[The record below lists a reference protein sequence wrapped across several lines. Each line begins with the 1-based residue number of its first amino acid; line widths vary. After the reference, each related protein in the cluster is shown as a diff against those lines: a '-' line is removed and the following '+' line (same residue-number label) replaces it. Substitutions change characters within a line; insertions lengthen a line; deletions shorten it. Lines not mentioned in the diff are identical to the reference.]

1 MSEAIGVVEQQIAAY
16 RRANPSARALT
27 DTQILSIMTQ
37 SGEIKKS
44 EEADKGLA
52 VERTTTPVHPT
63 AVTPQ
68 QQSETS
74 AEVQPMTKKEA
85 EDTAIET
92 IASNSAQALRTIN
105 NIDGGKISTTYNEIK
120 EALHSELAES
130 NVARVAYAQN
140 ESAELL
146 RKAQNN
152 ELTYEEYCKRKKGVL
167 LETFPLPNMTDKQ
180 KASVAKMVASLSPK
194 ETEEFL
200 KKSLALP
207 NPKAKNYKSKVNE
220 FLNDFKMS
228 TTEMISNAQN
238 GDKTGTLKS
247 TTKTKTAYK
256 LSGGKRLMTFDETY
270 KSEMGVTFKKE
281 NIEAYN
287 RSAATFAGVSKMTEK
302 LDEIHK
308 QLDDNITIVEGNN
321 RNGVDSQTLE
331 TCNKRLEIGLK
342 NSLRNLY
349 GDDETAISK
358 GLKDLTGENY
368 SYKNG
373 KLTMD
378 VPANSGFAYTANG
391 NDLVRLSKK
400 VLKTVDE
407 NYQKTVGK
415 KPLETYAKE
424 MAEANKVAYGMKNA
438 SQLADA
444 YRADQEGV
452 VHTVRAGVEYAG
464 TAVMVAGMLCYPP
477 VAFAGG
483 AIASFGGVGVEMTEE
498 ATKQHT
504 DPETMKAL
512 GEELATNA
520 ALMVVGMKAGQTG
533 VAVKN
538 ALLAKNS
545 PKLMATIADIG
556 TDASISLMGDLAL
569 TGQVNLEGEGFSQV
583 MSLIAGHRGKIVGGV
598 KKIKEK
604 FTKPEFDTQKPTAN
618 NEARVGENGGTA
630 TKTEVSNAPKGM
642 NVEENALLEKA
653 TKENPAEVVAEK
665 VKKQWQQTDID
676 KNAPTEKV
684 DLFNIDTK
692 AGLNEP
698 APKVKDEVTSLIFTG
713 KLKDALTKH
722 YDELGNVFNDIAK
735 NRSADFKKLAKECGS
750 DKEAFAKGVISI
762 LSEEIGMKG
771 FEPKIEMKNL
781 TGVADGQADWTKGTI
796 YINSFENNTKKLV
809 GLISHEYV
817 HMLQYRDI
825 LAQYGENGLREVIMN
840 DNNIPKEK
848 KEAQL
853 SEILK
858 SPYTKKLL
866 DNYDK
871 LKHSPENSLNEYI
884 TRVYKDEFSNG
895 IDPNNDMKS
904 YTNQVIEREAYHL
917 GSGKLGNNTTQ
928 LEGLTLE
935 KEESMKDVLARMR
948 TKLRAAQTSQGS
960 KDNTI
965 TTKSENIVINEDG
978 SITYVNNTPK
988 GIIQPLD
995 VETAASKIKEY
1006 VNDDNGYNYK
1016 SMMQACTVGDKP
1028 NAVLLNKTVSLL
1040 EKGIDKYDC
1049 RGILSIFKPNDSEL
1063 DVKALEKFDELTS
1076 KGIDPKNASVTI
1088 RDCKDKNDIFSD
1100 DLYNKYTSLKS
1111 QDYGRRGVLDACI
1124 VDGEIV
1130 ETTWQKALELEKL
1143 GLENS
1148 DIKNVLKAC
1157 HTKATVDG
1165 KTKVTGFSEDLYS
1178 KAKTLI
1184 VEQKFKA
1191 YNAANIVKACVDKE
1205 GKFSQQKFDR
1215 AIKYHDKFTERELP
1229 DWIRYS
1235 DKALDYAHN
1244 LQQKY
1249 KVDDWDLNWIMNS
1262 WHTKEDGRMFLND
1275 TCMAKSEELISKY
1288 NVDPRDVSML
1298 INASKT
1304 DTEFLFTNYNEVV
1317 KLYQAGIKRV
1327 DDIMEACTTKI
1338 DSENSTVN
1346 YDLLHKAAEWQK
1358 LGIEENYIR
1367 IYAQEI
1373 NQQKIDVT
1381 KNDLVTT
1388 YHNAKF
1394 EPQNIKALI
1403 LTNKN
1408 LEGITP
1414 NEFRDKVLELKKQG
1428 YDEGKIINALRQI
1441 GASDDWGNPSNKLT
1455 KENFDKVVDMFDKGI
1470 DDPARI
1476 AYMAKEN
1483 SKLNQEKFNVLYK
1496 QAVSGISADRLC
1508 YLQNNVE
1515 KPEMKDIL
1523 TDLAKTVNKKS
1534 NYNDFATLA
1543 NVMQGRSVD
1552 VAKASLEA
1560 LKNGAKESDILE
1572 LIKFNPS
1579 GGGSKFQETIMAKT
1593 LAALKEHPEKSNEIR
1608 EIAIRVRGMGSADE
1622 VKTQRLNFYLKHVD
1636 KYKEIT
1642 QSEHPMNSRGQRDY
1656 QTSET
1661 AIDLMHR
1668 LDNAGMPIDD
1678 VLKTT
1683 DVVCQCGNSLMANK
1697 TFSQDV
1703 VDKIVELHKNNKLDD
1718 NVSTFIS
1725 TMDDTKN
1732 VTGAIDYIVKLKE
1745 DKVLDKLNEN
1755 EIKDLGYTLRYW
1767 NKEHGGGLYD
1777 NYKEVTDFYIKN
1789 KDLLKSKV
1797 GNIDFSYMVS
1807 RYGDNHPETTLNME
1821 VFNSIAKLAE
1831 KTDVDPRVLYGLI
1844 VHNYADKLPA
1854 FVEKIDFEKYPNE
1867 AKLFLERLSS
1877 RYDDLMFSEIL
1888 NDKITK
1894 EDLDFILDLQKL
1906 ICENNKNGN
1915 PQVLDNKV
1923 FELFTEGE
1931 KITPEALDKLRYYV
1945 EMELADPKNTSGNL
1959 YLGPIVPKIQAYKTT
1974 PENINRI
1981 ENLIFNS
1988 GLKDAHYNTIIS
2000 MLSKDK
2006 EVANKQLDFIE
2017 DVIISLN
2024 KSLKESNTMG
2034 SILTSMLNGVKTIDD
2049 INAKTEL
2056 WNIIKEKG
2064 IVPNARRGLIA
2075 EGSRATSMVSMANE
2089 KNFAFFKKL
2098 LVSEKGITDETYSI
2112 AVATNKDNISLV
2124 EKIYAD
2130 NNFPREKVV
2139 EVAKAT
2145 NETNI
2150 DVVEKLYA
2158 DKSFPRENLADV
2170 ARIVREDNKDF
2181 IESLCSNKN
2190 VPKNKIAH
2198 IVKAARIK
2206 DANDAGGNNGK
2217 IDSKKVEKYTRLF
2230 QNEKL
2235 AGWAADMMEQ
2245 GFDIETI
2252 SKLAPTKQ
2260 SFYTEKEVK
2269 TETTQNIEQKRD
2281 LSPLEQQK
2289 QDTIQEFQTLG
2300 LDAKQANAVYK
2311 SISKNGIVDTDLKTH
2326 ATELINKGVPKNK
2339 IGDILNAAQIT
2350 GEFNSKIVDDFILLQ
2365 NKGLNPLLEKN
2376 LAVLNN
2382 ISGADC
2388 AVKFNSKVRNQMKAM
2403 INNLPDFMKADLT
2416 EKGIQIDSILNKLN
2430 SQIVRTA
2437 ANVPQKVKV
2446 ETGLRSKAKITGF
2459 EKIVVDKYE
2468 PTEEVWRNEEAT
2480 KKWAEEKYQDF
2491 KNREYVSTRN
2501 TSEDP
2506 ELGKKVTEK
2515 RKEML
2520 GEWYKFMESDENIQK
2535 DPFIKVLLCDYIT
2548 KELEPERS
2556 TTPPV
2561 LNKDVVK
2568 QILGDASNSSN
2579 FSFNNAYT
2587 KKMKELSAK
2596 NSQGQKVEINGRK
2609 GTWYTVPKTD
2619 SSSPDFKSNAAK
2631 IRAFSDGTNW
2641 CIRTWNAEPYVQ
2653 RGAMHF
2659 FVDENGLT
2667 QICIREDGGAGSI
2680 YEIQKRQQN
2689 ATIPVAYL
2697 DVIDSY
2703 IKEHDLKPQ
2712 ATCADRIA
2720 KAQEQK
2726 PKFDKL
2732 KAELTDM
2739 NNKKDYKGILKKMGI
2754 DVKTLPDGTFEISH
2768 YSSYIKEIALS
2779 DFGINE
2785 NEVLANV
2792 SVIKGNA
2799 DFKDSNVTTLPNLKE
2814 VGGVLDFKYA
2824 NISNIKNL
2832 KSINGKEINW

>member
-1 MSEAIGVVEQQIAAY
+1 MSESIGVVEQQIAAY
-16 RRANPSARALT
+16 RRANPSAKALT

-37 SGEIKKS
+37 SGEIKKA
-44 EEADKGLA
+44 EDADKGLA
-52 VERTTTPVHPT
+52 VERTTTPVQPT

-180 KASVAKMVASLSPK
+180 KANVQKRIASLSPK

-200 KKSLALP
+200 QKSLALP
-207 NPKAKNYKSKVNE
+207 SPKDKKYKKEVNE
-220 FLNDFKMS
+220 FLKDFS
-228 TTEMISNAQN
+228 VVTTEMTAFSSK
-238 GDKTGTLKS
+238 GDLV
-247 TTKTKTAYK
+247 TTQSKLTNKIRAPHK

-302 LDEIHK
+302 LGEIHK

-438 SQLADA
+438 AQLADA

-498 ATKQHT
+498 ATKRHT

-520 ALMVVGMKAGQTG
+520 ALMGIGMGAGKVGATVKATM
-533 VAVKN
+533 
-538 ALLAKNS
+538 LAKSS
-545 PKLMATIADIG
+545 PKLLATIADIG

-598 KKIKEK
+598 KKIKEALK
-604 FTKPEFDTQKPTAN
+604 TPKAELEAPQPKAEVKPETEIPQPKAAEIALREEIARQKEATTTQEKSITPNKPSIEERLMNAN
-618 NEARVGENGGTA
+618 DRESLVKIFNE
-630 TKTEVSNAPKGM
+630 
-642 NVEENALLEKA
+642 
-653 TKENPAEVVAEK
+653 
-665 VKKQWQQTDID
+665 I
-676 KNAPTEKV
+676 
-684 DLFNIDTK
+684 
-692 AGLNEP
+692 
-698 APKVKDEVTSLIFTG
+698 
-713 KLKDALTKH
+713 
-722 YDELGNVFNDIAK
+722 
-735 NRSADFKKLAKECGS
+735 KKLPVGKER
-750 DKEAFAKGVISI
+750 
-762 LSEEIGMKG
+762 SEL
-771 FEPKIEMKNL
+771 FEKYLKKHNEW
-781 TGVADGQADWTKGTI
+781 GADP
-796 YINSFENNTKKLV
+796 S
-809 GLISHEYV
+809 
-817 HMLQYRDI
+817 R
-825 LAQYGENGLREVIMN
+825 R
-840 DNNIPKEK
+840 NIK
-848 KEAQL
+848 
-853 SEILK
+853 
-858 SPYTKKLL
+858 
-866 DNYDK
+866 
-871 LKHSPENSLNEYI
+871 NEYI
-884 TRVYKDEFSNG
+884 PEEETATA
-895 IDPNNDMKS
+895 PNPD
-904 YTNQVIEREAYHL
+904 
-917 GSGKLGNNTTQ
+917 
-928 LEGLTLE
+928 
-935 KEESMKDVLARMR
+935 
-948 TKLRAAQTSQGS
+948 AQ
-960 KDNTI
+960 NA
-965 TTKSENIVINEDG
+965 
-978 SITYVNNTPK
+978 TPK
-988 GIIQPLD
+988 KADKLLD
-995 VETAASKIKEY
+995 VETATSKIKEY
-1006 VNDDNGYNYK
+1006 VNDDNGYSYK
-1016 SMMQACTVGDKP
+1016 AIMQACTVGDKP
-1028 NAVLLNKTVSLL
+1028 NAVLLNKAVELL
-1040 EKGIDKYDC
+1040 DNGIIGFDC
-1049 RGILSIFKPNDSEL
+1049 RIIMDKFKAKDGAV
-1063 DVKALEKFDELTS
+1063 DVKALAKFDELTS
-1076 KGIDPKNASVTI
+1076 KGIDPKKASETI

-1148 DIKNVLKAC
+1148 DIERVLRAC
-1157 HTKATVDG
+1157 HTKSTVG
-1165 KTKVTGFSEDLYS
+1165 GNTKVTGFSEDLYS
-1178 KAKTLI
+1178 KAKMLI
-1184 VEQKFKA
+1184 VEQKFEA
-1191 YNAANIVKACVDKE
+1191 DNAAKIVKACVDKE

-1215 AIKYHDKFTERELP
+1215 AIKYHDKFTEWELP
-1229 DWIRYS
+1229 DRIRYS
-1235 DKALDYAHN
+1235 DKALDFAHN

-1249 KVDDWDLNWIMNS
+1249 KLDDWDLTWIIDS
-1262 WHTKEDGRMFLND
+1262 WHTKEDGRMFLNE

-1288 NVDPRDVSML
+1288 NVDPSDVSML

-1367 IYAQEI
+1367 IYAQGI

-1388 YHNAKF
+1388 YHDAKF
-1394 EPQNIKALI
+1394 EPQNIKVLI

-1441 GASDDWGNPSNKLT
+1441 GASDDWGNPSDKLT

-1496 QAVSGISADRLC
+1496 QAVSGISADKLY
-1508 YLQNNVE
+1508 YLQYNVE

-1523 TDLAKTVNKKS
+1523 TDLAKTVNKES

-1552 VAKASLEA
+1552 VAKASLDA

-1579 GGGSKFQETIMAKT
+1579 GGGLKFRETIMAKT

-1622 VKTQRLNFYLKHVD
+1622 VKTQRLNFYLKYVD

-1683 DVVCQCGNSLMANK
+1683 DIVCQCGNSLMANK

-1755 EIKDLGYTLRYW
+1755 EIKNLGYTLRYW

-1789 KDLLKSKV
+1789 KDLLKSKD
-1797 GNIDFSYMVS
+1797 GNFDFSYMVS

-1877 RYDDLMFSEIL
+1877 GYDYLMFSEIL

-1894 EDLDFILDLQKL
+1894 EDLDFIFDLQKL

-1915 PQVLDNKV
+1915 PQVLDNIV
-1923 FELFTEGE
+1923 FKLFTEGE
-1931 KITPEALDKLRYYV
+1931 KIKPEALDKLRYYV
-1945 EMELADPKNTSGNL
+1945 EMKLADPENTSGNL
-1959 YLGPIVPKIQAYKTT
+1959 YLGKIVQKIQAYKTT
-1974 PENINRI
+1974 PENIDRI
-1981 ENLIFNS
+1981 ENLMFNS

-2024 KSLKESNTMG
+2024 KSFKESNTIG
-2034 SILTSMLNGVKTIDD
+2034 SILTNMLNGVKTIDD

-2056 WNIIKEKG
+2056 WNIIKENG
-2064 IVPNARRGLIA
+2064 IVPNARRGLMA
-2075 EGSRATSMVSMANE
+2075 EGSKATSMVSMANE
-2089 KNFAFFKKL
+2089 KNLAFFKKL

-2158 DKSFPRENLADV
+2158 DKSFPREDIASV
-2170 ARIVREDNKDF
+2170 ARIVRDENKDF
-2181 IESLCSNKN
+2181 VEKLCSNKN
-2190 VPKNKIAH
+2190 VPKNKIAE
-2198 IVKAARIK
+2198 IVKSTVIK

-2289 QDTIQEFQTLG
+2289 QETVQEFQTLG

-2311 SISKNGIVDTDLKTH
+2311 SISKNGIVDPDLKTH

-2437 ANVPQKVKV
+2437 SNVPPKVKV

-2501 TSEDP
+2501 TAEDP

-2515 RKEML
+2515 RKEIL
-2520 GEWYKFMESDENIQK
+2520 DEWYKFMESDENIQK

-2561 LNKDVVK
+2561 LNKEVVK

-2712 ATCADRIA
+2712 TTCADRIA

-2726 PKFDKL
+2726 PEFDKL

-2754 DVKTLPDGTFEISH
+2754 DVKTLPDGTFQISH
-2768 YSSYIKEIALS
+2768 YSSYIKEIALA

-2785 NEVLANV
+2785 NELLANV
-2792 SVIKGNA
+2792 SIIKGNA
-2799 DFKDSNVTTLPNLKE
+2799 DFKDSNVTSLPNLRK
-2814 VGGVLDFKYA
+2814 VGGLLDFKYA

>member
-1 MSEAIGVVEQQIAAY
+1 M
-16 RRANPSARALT
+16 L
-27 DTQILSIMTQ
+27 
-37 SGEIKKS
+37 
-44 EEADKGLA
+44 
-52 VERTTTPVHPT
+52 
-63 AVTPQ
+63 
-68 QQSETS
+68 
-74 AEVQPMTKKEA
+74 
-85 EDTAIET
+85 
-92 IASNSAQALRTIN
+92 
-105 NIDGGKISTTYNEIK
+105 
-120 EALHSELAES
+120 
-130 NVARVAYAQN
+130 
-140 ESAELL
+140 
-146 RKAQNN
+146 
-152 ELTYEEYCKRKKGVL
+152 
-167 LETFPLPNMTDKQ
+167 F
-180 KASVAKMVASLSPK
+180 
-194 ETEEFL
+194 
-200 KKSLALP
+200 
-207 NPKAKNYKSKVNE
+207 
-220 FLNDFKMS
+220 
-228 TTEMISNAQN
+228 
-238 GDKTGTLKS
+238 
-247 TTKTKTAYK
+247 
-256 LSGGKRLMTFDETY
+256 
-270 KSEMGVTFKKE
+270 
-281 NIEAYN
+281 
-287 RSAATFAGVSKMTEK
+287 RS
-302 LDEIHK
+302 
-308 QLDDNITIVEGNN
+308 
-321 RNGVDSQTLE
+321 
-331 TCNKRLEIGLK
+331 
-342 NSLRNLY
+342 
-349 GDDETAISK
+349 
-358 GLKDLTGENY
+358 
-368 SYKNG
+368 
-373 KLTMD
+373 
-378 VPANSGFAYTANG
+378 
-391 NDLVRLSKK
+391 
-400 VLKTVDE
+400 
-407 NYQKTVGK
+407 
-415 KPLETYAKE
+415 
-424 MAEANKVAYGMKNA
+424 
-438 SQLADA
+438 
-444 YRADQEGV
+444 
-452 VHTVRAGVEYAG
+452 
-464 TAVMVAGMLCYPP
+464 
-477 VAFAGG
+477 G

-498 ATKQHT
+498 ATKRHT

-512 GEELATNA
+512 GKELATNA
-520 ALMVVGMKAGQTG
+520 ALMGIGMGAGKVGATVKATM
-533 VAVKN
+533 
-538 ALLAKNS
+538 LAKSS

-604 FTKPEFDTQKPTAN
+604 FTKPAFDTQKPTAN

-653 TKENPAEVVAEK
+653 TKENPAEIVAEK

-1006 VNDDNGYNYK
+1006 VNDDNGYSYK
-1016 SMMQACTVGDKP
+1016 AIMQACTVDGKP

-1049 RGILSIFKPNDSEL
+1049 ENILSRLKSNRSEL
-1063 DVKALEKFDELTS
+1063 DVKALAKFDELTS
-1076 KGIDPKNASVTI
+1076 KGIDPKNASATI
-1088 RDCKDKNDIFSD
+1088 RDCKDKNGIFSD

-1148 DIKNVLKAC
+1148 DIERVLRAC
-1157 HTKATVDG
+1157 HTKSTVGG

-1191 YNAANIVKACVDKE
+1191 DNAAKIVKACVDKE
-1205 GKFSQQKFDR
+1205 GKFSQQEFDR
-1215 AIKYHDKFTERELP
+1215 AIKYHDKFTEWELP

-1235 DKALDYAHN
+1235 DKALDFAHN

-1262 WHTKEDGRMFLND
+1262 WHRKEDGRMFLNE

-1288 NVDPRDVSML
+1288 NVDPSDVSML

-1388 YHNAKF
+1388 YHDAKF
-1394 EPQNIKALI
+1394 EPQNIKVLI

-1441 GASDDWGNPSNKLT
+1441 GASDGWGNPSDKLT

-1483 SKLNQEKFNVLYK
+1483 SKLNQNKFNALYK
-1496 QAVSGISADRLC
+1496 QAVGGISADRLC

-1523 TDLAKTVNKKS
+1523 TDLAKTVNKES

-1552 VAKASLEA
+1552 VAKASLDA

-1608 EIAIRVRGMGSADE
+1608 EIATHVRVMGGTDE
-1622 VKTQRLNFYLKHVD
+1622 VKTQTLNFYLKHVD

-1642 QSEHPMNSRGQRDY
+1642 ESEHPMNSRGQRDY

-1789 KDLLKSKV
+1789 KDLLKSKD
-1797 GNIDFSYMVS
+1797 GNIDFDFSYMVS
-1807 RYGDNHPETTLNME
+1807 RYGNNHPETTLNME

-1831 KTDVDPRVLYGLI
+1831 KTDVDPRVLNGLI
-1844 VHNYADKLPA
+1844 EHNYADKLPA

-1877 RYDDLMFSEIL
+1877 GYDYQMFSKIL

-1894 EDLDFILDLQKL
+1894 EDLDFIFDLQKL

-1931 KITPEALDKLRYYV
+1931 KIKPEALDKLRYYA
-1945 EMELADPKNTSGNL
+1945 EMQLADPKNQSGEL
-1959 YLGPIVPKIQAYKTT
+1959 YWYDIMKKVDVYKTT
-1974 PENINRI
+1974 PENIDRI
-1981 ENLIFNS
+1981 ENLVYNS
-1988 GLKDAHYNTIIS
+1988 KLAKNQTDLLLS
-2000 MLSKDK
+2000 RLSKDK
-2006 EVANKQLDFIE
+2006 EIANKQLDLLE
-2017 DVIISLN
+2017 DVMNYTDSRLKKYPHITSSIAGLLENSQTLSSIEARIEVWNTLKSQLEAKSTVAKIKDKIKNRDELNSSLLTVGFVNDSN
-2024 KSLKESNTMG
+2024 K
-2034 SILTSMLNGVKTIDD
+2034 
-2049 INAKTEL
+2049 
-2056 WNIIKEKG
+2056 NIIKHAITNDKY
-2064 IVPNARRGLIA
+2064 RRFIMNYA
-2075 EGSRATSMVSMANE
+2075 D
-2089 KNFAFFKKL
+2089 K
-2098 LVSEKGITDETYSI
+2098 ITDKNSALFEDIIINDKVKDGNTSELI
-2112 AVATNKDNISLV
+2112 RLVCNTANNEVATNFAK
-2124 EKIYAD
+2124 E
-2130 NNFPREKVV
+2130 NF
-2139 EVAKAT
+2139 
-2145 NETNI
+2145 
-2150 DVVEKLYA
+2150 DKL
-2158 DKSFPRENLADV
+2158 SLADV
-2170 ARIVREDNKDF
+2170 ADAVGYINKNNEALAKTLYLDKNLNFPKDKIPDILSVTREYNIDLATRLCTDKELNFSAENIADIVKVVNSENIELATKLCTDNSLDCPKDKIAEIITTSKLVTSDIKSLSLSQKINTLSSLTTMDKSIMDLLRRYTSIDIDKKMAELTTALGKKRDIVTIPKAQQKMFLENILANNNKEAENVLKTFDFAKYEKQGIPLKYSREEFTKNIENLVKDLSTEEQAIVLEHFGLIKGEAGFDGLPNNKPLTGENISPQVLEVAQKVQAEVENYTSRNEVNTGDPTADKVFNGLIEGLPEFTSVVGKVQHGTHAYSVDIHTLKVLQSAMNNPIYETLTDKDKTILKFAALCHDFGKKGGVVDQGHAAISAEYISAILEKFPFPQSMKDRMIDIVDNHHWFEAYNTGKATAEDVAVRCRRPQDFAIYEILAKADFENVNKDF
-2181 IESLCSNKN
+2181 HISHSEGVKTQAEFDTFMQKKMEAIDDALNLMYSKANLVFDTQFTGNGNKFPKQTININGEPTELKVLNLNNLKDKDSLEQFGFSTGVTKDSARFTVHMTEPTIGSMQSVITLTQNSLNQSAWSTSLIKTSNNRTYWNKKFGFVLDTDLANISEAYYSNTSSGGHKN
-2190 VPKNKIAH
+2190 LQDFERILFNQTGEERTYVKDNF
-2198 IVKAARIK
+2198 VKAMSKKGVDLTDKEYAQLSKYLLSKKYTTQITKDVKIGDKVIKAKDLVACIEKAR
-2206 DANDAGGNNGK
+2206 DALFEGGNIHSEIVSLNPRVKGL
-2217 IDSKKVEKYTRLF
+2217 IAKVEKLEDCPEEF
-2230 QNEKL
+2230 LQI
-2235 AGWAADMMEQ
+2235 A
-2245 GFDIETI
+2245 
-2252 SKLAPTKQ
+2252 
-2260 SFYTEKEVK
+2260 
-2269 TETTQNIEQKRD
+2269 RD
-2281 LSPLEQQK
+2281 
-2289 QDTIQEFQTLG
+2289 
-2300 LDAKQANAVYK
+2300 
-2311 SISKNGIVDTDLKTH
+2311 
-2326 ATELINKGVPKNK
+2326 
-2339 IGDILNAAQIT
+2339 
-2350 GEFNSKIVDDFILLQ
+2350 
-2365 NKGLNPLLEKN
+2365 
-2376 LAVLNN
+2376 
-2382 ISGADC
+2382 
-2388 AVKFNSKVRNQMKAM
+2388 
-2403 INNLPDFMKADLT
+2403 NNLPIILMK
-2416 EKGIQIDSILNKLN
+2416 
-2430 SQIVRTA
+2430 
-2437 ANVPQKVKV
+2437 
-2446 ETGLRSKAKITGF
+2446 
-2459 EKIVVDKYE
+2459 
-2468 PTEEVWRNEEAT
+2468 
-2480 KKWAEEKYQDF
+2480 
-2491 KNREYVSTRN
+2491 
-2501 TSEDP
+2501 P
-2506 ELGKKVTEK
+2506 E
-2515 RKEML
+2515 
-2520 GEWYKFMESDENIQK
+2520 
-2535 DPFIKVLLCDYIT
+2535 
-2548 KELEPERS
+2548 
-2556 TTPPV
+2556 
-2561 LNKDVVK
+2561 
-2568 QILGDASNSSN
+2568 
-2579 FSFNNAYT
+2579 
-2587 KKMKELSAK
+2587 
-2596 NSQGQKVEINGRK
+2596 
-2609 GTWYTVPKTD
+2609 
-2619 SSSPDFKSNAAK
+2619 
-2631 IRAFSDGTNW
+2631 
-2641 CIRTWNAEPYVQ
+2641 
-2653 RGAMHF
+2653 
-2659 FVDENGLT
+2659 
-2667 QICIREDGGAGSI
+2667 
-2680 YEIQKRQQN
+2680 
-2689 ATIPVAYL
+2689 
-2697 DVIDSY
+2697 
-2703 IKEHDLKPQ
+2703 
-2712 ATCADRIA
+2712 
-2720 KAQEQK
+2720 
-2726 PKFDKL
+2726 
-2732 KAELTDM
+2732 
-2739 NNKKDYKGILKKMGI
+2739 
-2754 DVKTLPDGTFEISH
+2754 
-2768 YSSYIKEIALS
+2768 
-2779 DFGINE
+2779 
-2785 NEVLANV
+2785 
-2792 SVIKGNA
+2792 
-2799 DFKDSNVTTLPNLKE
+2799 KDSN
-2814 VGGVLDFKYA
+2814 
-2824 NISNIKNL
+2824 
-2832 KSINGKEINW
+2832 W